1 MLRYSN
7 EALSSHKKLFSFFRS
22 TIEALDTK
30 LQQWNEYE
38 TLKDQCMTWIRETDT
53 KLHAVDLKA
62 TSQEKKE
69 QLEILKV
76 SNITKSETLTCF

>member
-1 MLRYSN
+1 L
-7 EALSSHKKLFSFFRS
+7 FFRS

-38 TLKDQCMTWIRETDT
+38 ALKDQCMTWIRETDT

-62 TSQEKKE
+62 TSQEKKD
-69 QLEILKV
+69 QLEMLKV
-76 SNITKSETLTCF
+76 ILTLYCYEK

>member
-1 MLRYSN
+1 
-7 EALSSHKKLFSFFRS
+7 
-22 TIEALDTK
+22 LDTK

-38 TLKDQCMTWIRETDT
+38 VLKDQCMTWIRETDT

-76 SNITKSETLTCF
+76 TVNKYVI

>member
-1 MLRYSN
+1 
-7 EALSSHKKLFSFFRS
+7 
-22 TIEALDTK
+22 LDTK

-38 TLKDQCMTWIRETDT
+38 TLKDQCLTWIRETDT

-62 TSQEKKE
+62 TSQEKKD

-76 SNITKSETLTCF
+76 IFILYC